1 MEGSMDVMQKSKN
14 QLVVANDVYLYTV
27 DVEFNKQEL
36 EKRETAA
43 DKFIQNGFGKMYL
56 MR

>member
-1 MEGSMDVMQKSKN
+1 MGVGMDVMHKSLS
-14 QLVVANDVYLYTV
+14 QPVVANDVYLYTV

-43 DKFIQNGFGKMYL
+43 DKLIQKGFGKMYL